1 MKRAIKNHLSDFIA
15 ILVLIVLA
23 IVVSGYVLSHERL
36 QLPFIGTPQY
46 QINAEFSTGQA
57 LTPGQGQTVRVSG
70 VQVGDIGNVKLQ
82 NGMALVQLDI
92 DTKYRHLIHED
103 WTALVRPRTGL
114 DDMFIELSPPPSDP
128 YGTHAPVAPA
138 GYTIPISNTNP
149 VVNPDEILASL
160 DADTRAYLTL
170 LVNGAGAGLQAP
182 GGGEL
187 AELLKR
193 FLPTHR
199 SLAELNS
206 VVAERGAALRSLIHS
221 LNVLNGALAQKQGQ
235 IVQLVDSSSKVFQAW
250 ATAHGNVSQAVAD
263 LPGTLQ
269 QTTTTLQK
277 VERFANIVAPAT
289 HNLIPAVNAIPAAN
303 AATSAL
309 AKPITPVLQNQI
321 RPFVRA
327 AKPLVYNL
335 RPAAQNLAAATP
347 NLSKVFTVLN
357 HLLNQLGYYPGG
369 GQHGYL
375 WWLAWGD
382 HNARSVF
389 SVQDANG
396 DFRQLFLQ
404 ASCAA
409 LSQVA
414 SNIPGSESILNV
426 TGILTSSTLC
436 PTQSAAN
443 RAAYARYV
451 QQHPNIASQGTP
463 TISSLTS
470 PNAAKTL
477 FYPKLPS
484 N

>member
-15 ILVLIVLA
+15 ILVLLILA
-23 IVVSGYVLSHERL
+23 VVVSGYVLSHERL
-36 QLPFIGTPQY
+36 QLPFIGTSQY

-57 LTPGQGQTVRVSG
+57 LTAGQGQTVRVSG
-70 VQVGDIGNVKLQ
+70 VQVGDIGQVKVQ
-82 NGMALVQLDI
+82 NGMAMVQLDI
-92 DTKYRHLIHED
+92 DTKYRKVIHKD

-114 DDMFIELSPPPSDP
+114 NDMFIELSPPPGGS
-128 YGTHAPVAPA
+128 HAPVAPA

-149 VVNPDEILASL
+149 VVNPDEVLSSL
-160 DADTRAYLTL
+160 DADTRAYLDL
-170 LVNGAGAGLQAP
+170 LVNGAGAGLKAP

-187 AELLKR
+187 AKLLKR

-221 LNVLNGALAQKQGQ
+221 LNVLNAALAVKQGQ

-263 LPGTLQ
+263 LPGTLR

-289 HNLIPAVNAIPAAN
+289 RNLIPAVNAIPAAN
-303 AATSAL
+303 GATIAL
-309 AKPITPVLQNQI
+309 AKPITPVLRNQI
-321 RPFVRA
+321 RPFVVA
-327 AKPLVYNL
+327 ARPLIYNL

-347 NLSKVFTVLN
+347 SLSKVFTVLN
-357 HLLNQLGYYPGG
+357 HLFNQLGYYPGG

-375 WWLAWGD
+375 WWLAWAD

-404 ASCAA
+404 ASCSS
-409 LSQVA
+409 LSQIVN
-414 SNIPGSESILNV
+414 NIPGSESVLNL
-426 TGILTSSTLC
+426 TGILTSSTVC

-443 RAAYARYV
+443 RAAFARYE
-451 QQHPNIASQGTP
+451 QEHPNLARQSTP
-463 TISSLTS
+463 SISSLES
-470 PNAAKTL
+470 PNAAKQL
-477 FYPKLPS
+477 FYPKLPT